1 MSTMA
6 DATATAIGDASAAA
20 DPVAAGHGAAGR
32 RIADAL
38 RRDILDGRLAPGT
51 RIRQE
56 RLAAEYGASRVPA
69 REAIRTLEGE
79 GLVTVVANTGAWVSR
94 LSLDECDE
102 LYRVRERIEPLL
114 IRLSIPGLGE
124 AEVAELARLADAM
137 ETAGDADEF
146 VRLDRAFHDLTY
158 SGAETLMLG
167 DTVAQLWNRTQ
178 SYRRVYS
185 RLFLWHAARAVH
197 HEHHLLVHAIE
208 SGDADDAERVLL
220 GHIRRTRLAL
230 AKHPEVFES
239 VDTLKPGGTT
249 RPTA

>member
-1 MSTMA
+1 MA
-6 DATATAIGDASAAA
+6 QATATPIADDTGAAA
-20 DPVAAGHGAAGR
+20 HGAAGR

-38 RRDILDGRLAPGT
+38 RRDILDGVLAPGT

-56 RLAAEYGASRVPA
+56 RLAEEYGASRVPV
-69 REAIRTLEGE
+69 REAIRALEGE

-94 LSLDECDE
+94 LSLAECDE

-114 IRLSIPGLGE
+114 IRMSIPGLGE
-124 AEVAELARLADAM
+124 TDAAELARLADAM
-137 ETAGDADEF
+137 ESAADADEF

-158 SGAETLMLG
+158 RGAETLMLG

-178 SYRRVYS
+178 AYRRVYS
-185 RLFLWHAARAVH
+185 RLFLRHAARAVH

-208 SGDADDAERVLL
+208 TGDADDAERVLL

-230 AKHPEVFES
+230 AQHPEVFDGA
-239 VDTLKPGGTT
+239 DTASLQ
-249 RPTA
+249 

>member
-1 MSTMA
+1 MRTAQVTTRLATETGA
-6 DATATAIGDASAAA
+6 DAVATN
-20 DPVAAGHGAAGR
+20 HGEAGR

-56 RLAAEYGASRVPA
+56 RLAEEYGASRVPV

-94 LSLDECDE
+94 LSLAECEE
-102 LYRVRERIEPLL
+102 LYQVRERVEPLL

-137 ETAGDADEF
+137 ESATDADEF
-146 VRLDRAFHDLTY
+146 VRLDREFHDLTY
-158 SGAETLMLG
+158 RGADTLMLG
-167 DTVAQLWNRTQ
+167 DTVDRLWNRTQ

-185 RLFLWHAARAVH
+185 RLFLRQAARAVH

-208 SGDADDAERVLL
+208 TRDADDAERVLH

-230 AKHPEVFES
+230 AQHPEVFDRVE
-239 VDTLKPGGTT
+239 
-249 RPTA
+249 TASIQ

>member
-1 MSTMA
+1 MITVTTTDTDLGS
-6 DATATAIGDASAAA
+6 SA
-20 DPVAAGHGAAGR
+20 HGAAGR

-56 RLAAEYGASRVPA
+56 RLAEEYGASRVPV

-94 LSLDECDE
+94 LSLAECEE

-114 IRLSIPGLGE
+114 IRFSIPGLGP
-124 AEVAELARLADAM
+124 ADVAELARLADAM
-137 ETAGDADEF
+137 ESAADADEF
-146 VRLDRAFHDLTY
+146 VRLDREFHDLTY
-158 SGAETLMLG
+158 RGADTLMLG
-167 DTVAQLWNRTQ
+167 DTVERLWNRTQ
-178 SYRRVYS
+178 AYRRVYS
-185 RLFLWHAARAVH
+185 RLFLRQAARAVH

-208 SGDADDAERVLL
+208 TGDADDAERVLH

-230 AKHPEVFES
+230 ARHPEVFEAAS
-239 VDTLKPGGTT
+239 LQ
-249 RPTA
+249 

>member
-1 MSTMA
+1 MTR
-6 DATATAIGDASAAA
+6 ATATPIAA
-20 DPVAAGHGAAGR
+20 DTETAAHGAAGR

-38 RRDILDGRLAPGT
+38 RRDILDGVLAPGT

-56 RLAAEYGASRVPA
+56 RLAEEYGASRVPV
-69 REAIRTLEGE
+69 REALRVLEGE

-94 LSLDECDE
+94 LSLAECDE

-114 IRLSIPGLGE
+114 IRMSIPGLDE
-124 AEVAELARLADAM
+124 ADAAELARLADAM
-137 ETAGDADEF
+137 ESAADADEF

-158 SGAETLMLG
+158 RGAQTLMLG

-178 SYRRVYS
+178 AYRRVYS
-185 RLFLWHAARAVH
+185 RLFLRNAARAVH

-208 SGDADDAERVLL
+208 TGDADDAERVLL

-230 AKHPEVFES
+230 AKHPEVFDGA
-239 VDTLKPGGTT
+239 DTASLQ
-249 RPTA
+249 